1 MTIGRV
7 FTLTVLAMLA
17 FAGNSILCR
26 LALKT
31 TQIDAASFTAIRI
44 VSGAIALWAIAR
56 LRGSVVGGSWWSAL
70 SLLAYAALFSF
81 AYLHLSAATGAL
93 LLFAAVQA
101 TMVGAGLW
109 RGERMSAIQCLGFVV
124 ALTGL
129 VGLLLPGLSAP
140 SPLGAVLM
148 AGAGVAWGAYSLRGR
163 GAADPL
169 GETAGNFIRG
179 APLSLLLL
187 PFSPLAPPPADG
199 MIYAVLSGALT
210 SGCGYAIWY
219 AALRGLSTTGAA
231 TVQLSVPVIVAA
243 AGVLLLGEPLSLR
256 MLLAAAA
263 ILGGIA
269 LVLRRR

>member
-1 MTIGRV
+1 MTNGRA
-7 FTLTVLAMLA
+7 FALTALAMLA

-31 TQIDAASFTAIRI
+31 TPIDAASLTSIRL
-44 VSGAIALWAIAR
+44 VAGAMALWAIVR
-56 LRGSVVGGSWWSAL
+56 LRGSAIGGGWCSAL
-70 SLLAYAALFSF
+70 SLLAYAGMFSF

-101 TMVGAGLW
+101 TMVGAGLR
-109 RGERMSAIQCLGFVV
+109 RGERMNPTQWLGFIV
-124 ALTGL
+124 AMAGL
-129 VGLLLPGLSAP
+129 VVLLLPGLSAP

-148 AGAGVAWGAYSLRGR
+148 AGAGVAWGVYSLRGR

-169 GETAGNFIRG
+169 GETAGNFIRS
-179 APLSLLLL
+179 APLTLLVL
-187 PFSPLAPPPADG
+187 PFFPLVRLPVDG
-199 MIYAVLSGALT
+199 VIYAVLSGALT

-219 AALRGLSTTGAA
+219 AALRGLSATGAA

-243 AGVLLLGEPLSLR
+243 AGVLLLGEPLSPR
-256 MLLAAAA
+256 MLFAAAA

-269 LVLRRR
+269 LVLRKH